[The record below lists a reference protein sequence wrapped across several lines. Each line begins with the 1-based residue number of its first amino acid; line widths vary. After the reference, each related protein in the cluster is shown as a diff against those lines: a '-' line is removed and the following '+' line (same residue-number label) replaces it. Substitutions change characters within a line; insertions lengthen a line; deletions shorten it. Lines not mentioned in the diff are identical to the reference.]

1 MATFKTAASNGIY
14 AKLVITEQSQ
24 SIENNT
30 TTLKWEVYM
39 WNTTASPNWYMY
51 DQHNIFRVKINNV
64 SVLDTNDFGRVS
76 LQYEQ
81 TESTARLI
89 TSGTTVIAHETDGTK
104 KSVPVSF
111 YAAQGWEYAYVWETS
126 GTMNLTTIARA
137 SQPTLSASS
146 VTLGSPVTIYTNR
159 ASTGFTHTL
168 EYSIG
173 SASGT
178 IASGVGDRYD
188 DWKPSKELA
197 RQFPNA
203 QSGTV
208 TITCK
213 TYNGSTLIGSKTVLL
228 NVKIS
233 SDMIPSVSAT
243 ISEAASIPSGIT
255 GYIKSRSKL
264 KITVSASGIYGSTI
278 KSYKITANGATY
290 TATPAV
296 TGYLT
301 TEGTNTITVTV
312 TDSRGQS
319 KTYSTTVTV
328 LDYSPPRAD
337 MVNAFRANSSGVSD
351 EEGSYMMVE
360 VVSTITSLGGAN
372 GRSVTVETRPS
383 GGSWTS
389 REIYVSDG
397 YEGFASWTH
406 GGTIWVDTATSYEA
420 RVRVSD
426 SFGSSSYYYA
436 TVSTASIL
444 MNIHVGENGVKD
456 GMAIG
461 KMAEK
466 AKTVQLGW
474 DLEVFDQPAN
484 TVLAAPNGSDG
495 VAQFRKLSETDI
507 DPAWLPTQ
515 IYPSGAGWYRIFTS
529 QASATDA
536 SGLTAVEFKLGRTY
550 NSPRNEIYQFAISV
564 SYAGN
569 IDITQLSGDIGGHLI
584 TKIRVLRASSKIFY
598 IDFYANAGASNYE
611 NSYYVYGICG
621 HGTFCAPTP
630 ATIPDGYSA
639 VEFDTVNGCKN
650 NRGFTGNLYG
660 NATSATTAGYATNA
674 GDASWATH
682 SGRMLVNDIR
692 DTSGIPTQY
701 YGQSLTAFFNN
712 TDLPPGL
719 LNWKSG
725 IHVKGW
731 SSDYAAWELVS
742 ESTDRYNVDG
752 ALYFRRGANASW
764 GSWHMIESAVSSS
777 FMSGTSG
784 IWHYVKYASG
794 LAMCWGNTGI
804 CNTDFTATW
813 SSWYIHDYLFPAQR
827 YPFDFVAKPQV
838 FASQG
843 KGGTTKCDWAIYSG
857 GDAGGYSDTQ
867 YSPVYS
873 VFRPKTTGATV
884 NLSLDL
890 FAIGRWK

>member
-24 SIENNT
+24 SVENNT

-173 SASGT
+173 SASGE
-178 IASGVGDRYD
+178 IATDVGASQS
-188 DWKPSKELA
+188 WTPSKELA

-213 TYNGSTLIGSKTVLL
+213 TYNGSTLIGSKPVLL
-228 NVKIS
+228 SVKIS
-233 SDMIPSVSAT
+233 SDMVPSVSAT

-383 GGSWTS
+383 GGIWTS

-466 AKTVQLGW
+466 ANTLQLGW
-474 DLEVFDQPAN
+474 DLELKGAPTADNHAATKQYVDSRSRRYGIYGMTTDYIEFVIPLHSLNNSDIQANFYCNGVFTLKRGN
-484 TVLAAPNGSDG
+484 T
-495 VAQFRKLSETDI
+495 LSKHG
-507 DPAWLPTQ
+507 Q
-515 IYPSGAGWYRIFTS
+515 IRIVS
-529 QASATDA
+529 S
-536 SGLTAVEFKLGRTY
+536 KNY
-550 NSPRNEIYQFAISV
+550 NSSLPWVHMDYDDVASKVDVVRYLKNGEYWCGLRLTEIYANFYDDCSYFEGETTTTWENNLISV
-564 SYAGN
+564 
-569 IDITQLSGDIGGHLI
+569 
-584 TKIRVLRASSKIFY
+584 IRIHNTNTGEILDSEVYNSMEALAYNDYDHYHTF
-598 IDFYANAGASNYE
+598 ANP
-611 NSYYVYGICG
+611 VK
-621 HGTFCAPTP
+621 AP
-630 ATIPDGYSA
+630 Y
-639 VEFDTVNGCKN
+639 
-650 NRGFTGNLYG
+650 FTGDLHG
-660 NATSATTAGYATNA
+660 NATYASGADKAVLLDIHNA
-674 GDASWATH
+674 LTH
-682 SGRMLVNDIR
+682 NSSRSTQYSTWNGEMTGLTYVWGQAWK
-692 DTSGIPTQY
+692 DTSI
-701 YGQSLTAFFNN
+701 
-712 TDLPPGL
+712 
-719 LNWKSG
+719 
-725 IHVKGW
+725 
-731 SSDYAAWELVS
+731 SSDTGDLVLGLRPSTNSSGGTELCMMIDGDYYVMGYKVDYPVAS
-742 ESTDRYNVDG
+742 STV
-752 ALYFRRGANASW
+752 
-764 GSWHMIESAVSSS
+764 
-777 FMSGTSG
+777 SGTSG
-784 IWHYVKYASG
+784 IWNYVKYNSG
-794 LAMCWGNTGI
+794 IAMCWGNTGI
-804 CNTDFTATW
+804 CNTAFTATW
-813 SSWYIHDYLFPAQR
+813 GNWYIHDYLFPAQR
-827 YPFDFVAKPQV
+827 YPFDFAAKPQV

-857 GDAGGYSDTQ
+857 GDAGGYPDTQ
-867 YSPVYS
+867 YSPIYS
-873 VFRPKTTGATV
+873 ASRPTTTGATV